1 MNCVRALCGV
11 TVSPSRSVRFG
22 IEDCKASAAAMT
34 TESVTINE
42 KDFRVVYDGQANKW
56 IVLCR
61 GSRTETRVH
70 RGYRTVSRST
80 RYLMWLDKSMKMS
93 CVSGYRTAGWYRT
106 MREFTDQ

>member
-42 KDFRVVYDGQANKW
+42 KDFRVVYDGQANK
-56 IVLCR
+56 
-61 GSRTETRVH
+61 
-70 RGYRTVSRST
+70 
-80 RYLMWLDKSMKMS
+80 
-93 CVSGYRTAGWYRT
+93 
-106 MREFTDQ
+106 